1 MAKKKR
7 SSNKG
12 LVLSAP
18 KEVTWVIA
26 VIIGS
31 LGILTQLGV
40 LSVGISAFGLV
51 LIGFVLLAI
60 ATAFKGI

>member
-1 MAKKKR
+1 MAKKKG

-18 KEVTWVIA
+18 KEATWVIA
-26 VIIGS
+26 VLVGAV
-31 LGILTQLGV
+31 GILTQLGV
-40 LSVGISAFGLV
+40 LSIGISAFGLV
-51 LIGFVLLAI
+51 LIGFVLLAV